1 MLLLFSAQSLA
12 QQRPLRVLLDVEWS
26 DTASLGE
33 RRIGDRLLSHLGT
46 QFRALGDVEVL
57 AWDEGWGAKRL
68 LANDAGVGVL
78 GFHDRDYGVAV
89 LIEAWTACPGI
100 WPLYYDSPASR
111 ELANGGSG
119 EGSGERLRALSTLLH
134 SCRVQN
140 ARWLHIL
147 PTSNMAEVVRG
158 MVARI
163 DNDVLEPLRQ
173 GRRPEK
179 LRVP

>member
-1 MLLLFSAQSLA
+1 LLLLFSAQALA
-12 QQRPLRVLLDVEWS
+12 QQRPLRVLLDVEWRDS
-26 DTASLGE
+26 ASVRE
-33 RRIGDRLLSHLGT
+33 RRIGDRLLSHLRS
-46 QFRALGDVEVL
+46 QFRALGDVEVV
-57 AWDEGWGAKRL
+57 AWDEGWGAKKL

-111 ELANGGSG
+111 GLANRWTE
-119 EGSGERLRALSTLLH
+119 EGSAEGLRMLSALLR

-147 PTSNMAEVVRG
+147 PMANMAEVVRG